1 MYEVKSKPSPA
12 SGIRARSVSSA
23 FATSL
28 GGESIKPTMD
38 KITGVQLAEKRQER
52 TNLLTALAMLML
64 VLGFLGAIP
73 FFMSRE
79 KVGEESPHYKTVP
92 LATPFESIPSEPS
105 ISESTPAPINRWKQT
120 PDTQLTPTP
129 QPQHHA
135 SNE

>member
-1 MYEVKSKPSPA
+1 
-12 SGIRARSVSSA
+12 
-23 FATSL
+23 
-28 GGESIKPTMD
+28 MD

-52 TNLLTALAMLML
+52 TNMLIALAMLL
-64 VLGFLGAIP
+64 LILGFLGAIP

-79 KVGEESPHYKTVP
+79 KVGQESPHYKTVP
-92 LATPFESIPSEPS
+92 LAPPFESIQSEPS

-129 QPQHHA
+129 QPKHHA